1 MSNINNLAS
10 SIFSQDRLI
19 EVSNTLTVRVKH
31 NYGRTLCYP
40 VDDNAYAFLAIQ
52 GGKTL
57 SDRTLERC
65 LLYTSPSPR
74 DATLSRMPSSA

>member
-10 SIFSQDRLI
+10 SIFSQDKLI
-19 EVSNTLTVRVKH
+19 KVSNTLTIRIKN
-31 NYGRTLCYP
+31 NYGRNLCYP

-57 SDRTLERC
+57 SDRTLDRAEQLGFAIQIETPNWR
-65 LLYTSPSPR
+65 SE
-74 DATLSRMPSSA
+74 